1 MTTVLICD
9 DRRQVRDGLTRVM
22 SRVSGVQRIEHSEY
36 GELLRRYSRHRMD
49 LVLVGTHR
57 AATMGVESIRQLVSA
72 QPQAN
77 VIAFGA
83 PHDVDNIAA
92 AIASGARGFLRWD
105 SVPSDAVGRMPQAV
119 GGTVALPA
127 FEVELNGTE
136 ELRLTR
142 AGDAGTSRHEQGP
155 QQRPDLAAICSCRK
169 TPSRHTPGDCSR
181 KLGAHDQGRG
191 CRPRSSATLLY
202 LLTSDCLSARRGS
215 HCNLSTYS
223 SPPVLDTTPPRPH
236 YPALGP
242 SPAYE
247 DAVRSAAR
255 RNLPDPLGR
264 GDSLRSSSAR

>member
-36 GELLRRYSRHRMD
+36 GELLSRYSRHRMD

-57 AATMGVESIRQLVSA
+57 AATMGVESIRQLVAA

-127 FEVELNGTE
+127 SGRANGTE
-136 ELRLTR
+136 ELRLTER
-142 AGDAGTSRHEQGP
+142 EMQVLQGMSKGLSNG
-155 QQRPDLAAICSCRK
+155 QIGRNLFLSEDTIK
-169 TPSRHTPGDCSR
+169 THARRLFR
-181 KLGAHDQGRG
+181 KLGAHDR
-191 CRPRSSATLLY
+191 AE
-202 LLTSDCLSARRGS
+202 A
-215 HCNLSTYS
+215 
-223 SPPVLDTTPPRPH
+223 V
-236 YPALGP
+236 ALGF
-242 SPAYE
+242 
-247 DAVRSAAR
+247 R
-255 RNLPDPLGR
+255 RCFI
-264 GDSLRSSSAR
+264 S